1 RTVENHLRDAL
12 KIDRARIQTSRI
24 SRFGLLEM
32 SRQRMRPSLGD
43 STQLPCPRCKGQGT
57 IRNVES
63 VALSVLRI
71 LEEEAMKKGT
81 EKVIAHLPIECA
93 TFLLNEKRH
102 AIEQIEA
109 RLKVGIIILPSKHL
123 ETPAYDIERI
133 KEKDS
138 IEEKPSYLQIKAED
152 IAIPEFAQQI
162 KPKIEKAAVKEFM
175 HETPAP
181 VQTKNEAASL
191 IKRFW
196 HKLVGPSIEPE
207 VKVPPSSTVVEKARS
222 ADESQ
227 SSRGRS
233 NRRGRSQGQKNQ
245 EPRPNRA
252 PQEQDIKQEQ
262 NKEPRTNRNIRG
274 PGRNVRRNLAPV
286 NNAVD
291 ESVELIKSD
300 SVIANEIPITEATM
314 LTPEVSASI
323 EEETKQTARKNTSRR
338 GPNRRRPRNPN
349 YKKTDVGG
357 DSNGGDA
364 GATTGITGEARTR
377 QSRSYDSDFAERVEK
392 TERSEPQASVA
403 PEPQAS
409 FTESVPK
416 VVEE

>member
-1 RTVENHLRDAL
+1 
-12 KIDRARIQTSRI
+12 
-24 SRFGLLEM
+24 
-32 SRQRMRPSLGD
+32 
-43 STQLPCPRCKGQGT
+43 
-57 IRNVES
+57 
-63 VALSVLRI
+63 
-71 LEEEAMKKGT
+71 
-81 EKVIAHLPIECA
+81 
-93 TFLLNEKRH
+93 LNEKRH

-138 IEEKPSYLQIKAED
+138 VEEKPSYLQIKAED

-181 VQTKNEAASL
+181 VQTKNEAAGL

-262 NKEPRTNRNIRG
+262 NKEPRANRNIRG

-286 NNAVD
+286 NNVVD

-300 SVIANEIPITEATM
+300 SVIASEMPITEATI
-314 LTPEVSASI
+314 LTPEVSAST
-323 EEETKQTARKNTSRR
+323 EEEAKQTVRKNTSRR

-349 YKKTDVGG
+349 YKKTDVEGN
-357 DSNGGDA
+357 SNSGDA
-364 GATTGITGEARTR
+364 GEAATGITGEARSR
-377 QSRSYDSDFAERVEK
+377 QSRPYDSDFAERVEK
-392 TERSEPQASVA
+392 TERSVPLASVA
-403 PEPQAS
+403 PEPQAPS
-409 FTESVPK
+409 TEPVPK